1 MYPITSVK
9 RLNNIFCKYTTSL
22 ENDCTCDFICSGYQF
37 MIILRMV
44 PSTRKGSEPLMLL
57 IAYAREVYA
66 IHVGYV
72 RWLKIYLNVMND
84 EVLSDFFLFPYSQIL
99 DSRLVSK

>member
-1 MYPITSVK
+1 M
-9 RLNNIFCKYTTSL
+9 
-22 ENDCTCDFICSGYQF
+22 ENDCICEFICSGSEF

-44 PSTRKGSEPLMLL
+44 SSTRKGWETLIWL

-66 IHVGYV
+66 IRVGYV

-84 EVLSDFFLFPYSQIL
+84 EVLSDFFLVAYSQIL
-99 DSRLVSK
+99 DSKIVSK